1 MKRSKHIRLVLLG
14 TVATGAFHA
23 CGPSDQ
29 PNALSTANVYAN
41 DYYIAGAGYY
51 HAPFRAWYPMPYNSY
66 DTSRKMYYHGG
77 QWSPTPYESIV
88 NLSSP
93 TPEAVRVA
101 ESARTDVQRG
111 GFGSS
116 SRSSSI
122 SS

>member
-1 MKRSKHIRLVLLG
+1 VLVG

-23 CGPSDQ
+23 CVPSDQ
-29 PNALSTANVYAN
+29 ADAVSTSNVYAN
-41 DYYIAGAGYY
+41 DSYIAGAGYY

-66 DTSRKMYYHGG
+66 DAGRKMYYYGG
-77 QWSPTPYESIV
+77 RWAPAPYESVV

-93 TPEAVRVA
+93 TAEAVRQEEATRSNV
-101 ESARTDVQRG
+101 TRG

-116 SRSSSI
+116 SRSSYI